1 MRTKTLILAAAIATA
16 GLATSM
22 AQTTVYSVNT
32 VGYVNLT
39 IPSNFS
45 IVANPLIGST
55 NTIPALFP
63 SAPQG
68 TIVYKFVNQAY
79 VLNTLRPGAL
89 GWSDKTMTLVPG
101 EGVFVF
107 NPGAAYTNTFVGEV
121 ASGALTNAIPAG
133 FSIISSQVPQ
143 AGKLTTDLGYVT
155 GSGSQSVYLFDS
167 VAQSYTI
174 KSTLPSGAWIGGEP
188 TINVGQGFFINVPT
202 ARNWTRTFTTG
213 G

>member
-45 IVANPLIGST
+45 IVANPLIGAT
-55 NTIPALFP
+55 NTIVALFT

-68 TIVYKFVNQAY
+68 TIVYKFVNQQY

-89 GWSDKTMTLVPG
+89 GWSDKNMTLVPG
-101 EGVFVF
+101 EGVFIF
-107 NPGAAYTNTFVGEV
+107 NPGAGYTNTFVGEV
-121 ASGALTNAIPAG
+121 ASGNLTNAIPAG
-133 FSIISSQVPQ
+133 FSIISSMVPQ

-155 GSGSQSVYLFDS
+155 GSGSQSVYLYDS
-167 VAQSYTI
+167 VNGYTI

-202 ARNWTRTFTTG
+202 ARNWTRVFTTG